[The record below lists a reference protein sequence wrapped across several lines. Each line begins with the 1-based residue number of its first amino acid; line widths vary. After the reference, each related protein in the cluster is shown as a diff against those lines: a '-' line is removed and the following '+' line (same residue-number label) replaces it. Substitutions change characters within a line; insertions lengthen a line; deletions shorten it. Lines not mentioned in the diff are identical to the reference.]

1 MLICFDLDGT
11 LVDSSADIRAGLRAA
26 FAAVP
31 PVTERDDE
39 AIALAGFGLPLE
51 EFFELARPIGHIARN
66 EAGLA
71 RFIAGY
77 RAHYMEHLL
86 DLTRPFAGVVEV
98 LDALRARA
106 GVKLAIATTKH
117 TATARRVADGLGL
130 ARYFDLV
137 RGSDGL
143 RPKPAPDVLYAIADE
158 LAVPR
163 SGFLIGDT
171 TRDIEAAHAAGFRSV
186 AVAWGETGAERL
198 ATARPH
204 AIVGS
209 PVELLAHLAGMAIE

>member
-11 LVDSSADIRAGLRAA
+11 LVDSTADIREGLRAA

-31 PVTERDDE
+31 PATEREDE

-51 EFFELARPIGHIARN
+51 EFFELARPPGHAAQN
-66 EAGLA
+66 AAGLE
-71 RFIAGY
+71 RFVAGY

-86 DLTRPFAGVVEV
+86 DRTRPFPGVVE
-98 LDALRARA
+98 LLAALRARD

-117 TATARRVADGLGL
+117 TATARRVVDGLGL
-130 ARYFDLV
+130 APYFDLV

-158 LAVPR
+158 LLLPR
-163 SGFLIGDT
+163 VGTLIGDT
-171 TRDIEAAHAAGFRSV
+171 TRDVEAAHAAGFRSV
-186 AVAWGETGAERL
+186 AVAWGETGAVRL
-198 ATARPH
+198 AAARPH
-204 AIVGS
+204 AIVAS
-209 PVELLAHLAGMAIE
+209 PVELLAHLVSID